1 MFFSGGRAKIIT
13 ELKDIPEA
21 ELGVNEMARY
31 KHVEMT
37 VEEFFA
43 TLKTIQED
51 KKEEAVKEEAVKE
64 EAVKEEEYFAG
75 LWQQLSNTRTHSD
88 MKKAIIQELKDAGR
102 WTENLED

>member
-64 EAVKEEEYFAG
+64 EEYFAG
-75 LWQQLSNTRTHSD
+75 LWEQLSNTRTHSD